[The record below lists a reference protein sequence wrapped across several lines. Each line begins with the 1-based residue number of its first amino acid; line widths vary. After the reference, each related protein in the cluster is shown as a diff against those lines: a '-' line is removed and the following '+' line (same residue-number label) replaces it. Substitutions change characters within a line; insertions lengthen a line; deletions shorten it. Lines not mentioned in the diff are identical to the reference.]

1 MSLLKI
7 VSGKR
12 SKAVSIE
19 SNNWGRWGVDDERG
33 ALNLIDS
40 AKILS
45 SLRSVEKG
53 EVISLAQPTG
63 PGRGAPPHRNPV
75 SRFMDRD
82 AGDYALGARAPG
94 GFKFA
99 EDSIALP
106 THSGTHIDA
115 LSHTWSGDAL
125 YNNFPAS
132 NIRSTKGA
140 VKLGAEKI
148 GSIVTR
154 GVLLDFVKLFG
165 GPLSASQAISAADLK
180 RAYEDLGLS
189 PQPGDAV
196 LIRTGWWKTMGGTK
210 EYFDLEPGISE
221 DGAIYLAN
229 CEASLVG
236 SDNYAVEVQPDPDDK
251 VFPVHLTLLH
261 QFGIPLVENLDLE
274 ELAQS
279 NVNTFLFIL
288 LPLRLEGSTAS
299 PATPIAI
306 I

>member
-1 MSLLKI
+1 
-7 VSGKR
+7 
-12 SKAVSIE
+12 
-19 SNNWGRWGVDDERG
+19 
-33 ALNLIDS
+33 
-40 AKILS
+40 
-45 SLRSVEKG
+45 
-53 EVISLAQPTG
+53 
-63 PGRGAPPHRNPV
+63 
-75 SRFMDRD
+75 MDRD

-115 LSHTWSGDAL
+115 LAHTWSGDAL

-140 VKLGAEKI
+140 VKLGADKL

-165 GPLSASQAISAADLK
+165 GPLKPSQEISAADLK
-180 RAYEDLGLS
+180 QAYVALGLS

-196 LIRTGWWKTMGGTK
+196 LIRTGWWKTMGGEK
-210 EYFDLEPGISE
+210 EYFDLEPGITE
-221 DGAIYLAN
+221 EGALYLAN

-236 SDNYAVEVQPDPDDK
+236 SDNYAVEVQPDPDGK
-251 VFPVHLTLLH
+251 VFPVHLALMH

-299 PATPIAI
+299 PATPIALI
-306 I
+306 

>member
-1 MSLLKI
+1 
-7 VSGKR
+7 
-12 SKAVSIE
+12 VSIE
-19 SNNWGRWGVDDERG
+19 SNNWGRWGTDDERG
-33 ALNLIDS
+33 ALNLID
-40 AKILS
+40 AEKILS
-45 SLRSVEKG
+45 SLRLVEKG
-53 EVISLAQPTG
+53 VIISLAQPTG
-63 PGRGAPPHRNPV
+63 PGHGAPPHRNPV

-115 LSHTWSGDAL
+115 LAHTWSGDAL

-140 VKLGAEKI
+140 VKLGADKL

-165 GPLSASQAISAADLK
+165 GPLKPSQEISAADLK
-180 RAYEDLGLS
+180 QAYEALGLS

-196 LIRTGWWKTMGGTK
+196 LIRTGWWKTMGGEK
-210 EYFDLEPGISE
+210 EYFDLEPGITE
-221 DGAIYLAN
+221 EGALYLAN

-236 SDNYAVEVQPDPDDK
+236 SDNYAVEVQPDPDGK
-251 VFPVHLTLLH
+251 VFPVHLALMH

-299 PATPIAI
+299 PATPIALI
-306 I
+306 